1 MSSIEKSVDCLED
14 EENDG
19 EVAEILDNVEKLSG
33 DKKEQAIAKLEMYY
47 GPIPHPD
54 ILFQYDKMDKG
65 AAKQIIDNGVAESV
79 HRRSQEKTSLI
90 YAMHDN
96 RRRDWMGF
104 TIGLFIIGVGAYLI
118 SKGFT
123 VTGTI
128 MSGVSGV
135 MLVSVFASRG
145 NDDK

>member
-1 MSSIEKSVDCLED
+1 MSNDD
-14 EENDG
+14 MFPNNTPENDT
-19 EVAEILDNVEKLSG
+19 EVAEILDNVEKLSD

-54 ILFQYDKMDKG
+54 ILLEYDRMDKG

-79 HRRSQEKTSLI
+79 HRRSQEKKSLL

-104 TIGLFIIGVGAYLI
+104 VIGLLIIGVGGYLI

-123 VTGTI
+123 ITGTI

-135 MLVSVFASRG
+135 MLVSVFAG
-145 NDDK
+145 DNKDK